1 MNDFERVYY
10 QLNIRLASPLSVGS
24 GESESTDHDVF
35 VDGNGN
41 PIIPATSLAGVLRA
55 YIGGDTAVA
64 LFGDLAKTESEKSKS
79 SNIRVYDA
87 RCTKGGKDYIT
98 NRDFVKLENKVA
110 VKGAKFD
117 CQVVETG
124 AEFVAYCEL
133 LDCAFEPV
141 LESAL
146 AALNKGEIL
155 LGSKTT
161 RGFGRVKISV
171 KKRVFKNI
179 STWLDFKMFNESE
192 WTALQPLIFSDTG
205 TDKAVIQIKLRSLG
219 GLSIRE
225 YSTDIDM
232 PDYKTLTLKSQSDFT
247 PVIPGSTWAGA
258 FRDRCSQVLSEDEI
272 VSFFGDVNEKTKVAV
287 KSQIRFSESI
297 LTGGTPKDITRNSID
312 RFSGATK
319 SGALYTERTYY
330 YGKTTLEI
338 TVPYNERL
346 LSAVGLCLADL
357 HNGFLTVGGLC
368 SVGRG
373 LFDLKE
379 IKIGDKTLTEF
390 ITGETV
396 DIVGFAKEAMNRDG
410 N

>member
-124 AEFVAYCEL
+124 AEFTAYCEL

-161 RGFGRVKISV
+161 RGFGRVKVSV

-179 STWLDFKMFNESE
+179 NTWLDFKMFNELAHKRFVYTRYADDIHISCQQKFDPE
-192 WTALQPLIFSDTG
+192 KMTKYIENVFREFGAPWILKPEKTHYGSRAGKNYMLGVCLNKDNNITTGWRSKRDFKAMTCNLI
-205 TDKAVIQIKLRSLG
+205 Q
-219 GLSIRE
+219 
-225 YSTDIDM
+225 
-232 PDYKTLTLKSQSDFT
+232 DYKHGKPWPADEVQQYAGLLSYYKMVEKDYFESVIERFNEKFNVDVKTILKSIIS
-247 PVIPGSTWAGA
+247 
-258 FRDRCSQVLSEDEI
+258 C
-272 VSFFGDVNEKTKVAV
+272 
-287 KSQIRFSESI
+287 
-297 LTGGTPKDITRNSID
+297 
-312 RFSGATK
+312 
-319 SGALYTERTYY
+319 
-330 YGKTTLEI
+330 
-338 TVPYNERL
+338 
-346 LSAVGLCLADL
+346 
-357 HNGFLTVGGLC
+357 
-368 SVGRG
+368 
-373 LFDLKE
+373 
-379 IKIGDKTLTEF
+379 
-390 ITGETV
+390 
-396 DIVGFAKEAMNRDG
+396 
-410 N
+410 

>member
-110 VKGAKFD
+110 IKGAKFD

-124 AEFVAYCEL
+124 AEFTAYCEL
-133 LDCAFEPV
+133 LDCAFEDAI
-141 LESAL
+141 ESAF
-146 AALNKGEIL
+146 AAMNDGEIS
-155 LGSKTT
+155 LGAKTT

-247 PVIPGSTWAGA
+247 PVIPGSSWAGA
-258 FRDRCSQVLSEDEI
+258 FRDRCAQVLSEDEI

-287 KSQIRFSESI
+287 KSQICFSESV
-297 LTGGTPKDITRNSID
+297 LSGGTPKDITRNSID

-330 YGKTTLEI
+330 YGETTLEI
-338 TVPYNERL
+338 TAPYNERL
-346 LSAVGLCLADL
+346 LSAVGVCLADL
-357 HNGFLTVGGLC
+357 HNGFLTVGGL
-368 SVGRG
+368 SSIGRG
-373 LFDLKE
+373 LFEITD
-379 IKIGDKTLTEF
+379 IKIDDNVLTDF
-390 ITGETV
+390 ITGETI
-396 DIVGFAKEAMNRDG
+396 DIAGFTKEAMNRDRS
-410 N
+410 

>member
-10 QLNIRLASPLSVGS
+10 QLNIRLASPLSIGS

-35 VDGNGN
+35 VDGNGI
-41 PIIPATSLAGVLRA
+41 PVIPATSLAGVLRA
-55 YIGGDTAVA
+55 YIGGETAVA
-64 LFGDLAKTESEKSKS
+64 LFGEIAKNEGEETTSSK
-79 SNIRVYDA
+79 IRVYDA

-98 NRDFVKLENKVA
+98 NRDFVKLKDKVA

-146 AALNKGEIL
+146 ATLNNGVIG
-155 LGSKTT
+155 LGAKTT
-161 RGFGRVKISV
+161 RGFGRVKLTV

-179 STWLDFKMFNESE
+179 DSWLDFKMFKESE
-192 WTALQPLIFSDTG
+192 WTALQPLVFSDTVME
-205 TDKAVIQIKLRSLG
+205 KAVIQIKIRSLG

-225 YSTDIDM
+225 YSTDIGM
-232 PDYKTLTLKSQSDFT
+232 PDYKTLTLKNQSDFT
-247 PVIPGSTWAGA
+247 PLIPGSSWAGA
-258 FRDRCSQVLSEDEI
+258 FRDRCAQLLTKDEI
-272 VSFFGDVNEKTKVAV
+272 VSFFGDVNEETAESS
-287 KSQIRFSESI
+287 KSQISFSESI
-297 LTGGTPKDITRNSID
+297 LSGGTPKDITRNSID

-330 YGKTTLEI
+330 YGETTLEI
-338 TVPYNERL
+338 TAPYDERL
-346 LSAVGLCLADL
+346 LSAVGVCLADL
-357 HNGFLTVGGLC
+357 HNGFLTVGGL
-368 SVGRG
+368 SSIGRG
-373 LFDLKE
+373 LFEITE
-379 IKIGDKTLTEF
+379 IKLDDNTLTDF
-390 ITGETV
+390 ITGEPV
-396 DIVGFAKEAMNRDG
+396 DIAGFTREAMNRDR